1 MGIELDSITDAQ
13 KLYYTYS
20 SAMGFNVQ
28 KGDIR
33 HYKKNTISTRRWVCF
48 KEGLRSKKN
57 LKREN
62 RKKEPKA
69 LTIN

>member
-33 HYKKNTISTRRWVCF
+33 HYKKKYNLNE
-48 KEGLRSKKN
+48 KMGLF
-57 LKREN
+57 
-62 RKKEPKA
+62 
-69 LTIN
+69 